1 MGASDVGRARRSPMG
16 CAAVRAGDGRV
27 RRKRCRLEREVVV
40 GKMGVRVRKP
50 YI

>member
-1 MGASDVGRARRSPMG
+1 MSEELAARRWVALPSG
-16 CAAVRAGDGRV
+16 LGDGRV